1 MTIDLLSKYALM
13 VPRYTSY
20 PTAPHFHDGIG
31 PEQYASWLGALPAS
45 SSLSL
50 YVHIPFCDTMCW
62 FCGCNTKVTQQYKPL
77 VGYMDGLLDEI
88 SHVARLV
95 KDGPAVSHIHWGG
108 GSPTILTPEDT
119 LRLAAHIRASFEFT
133 GDAEFAVEIDPRDFD
148 EGRITALAEAGL
160 TRASIGVQ
168 DFDPRVQKAINR
180 IQTFEETETAVNA
193 LRGHGVRSINIDAM
207 YGLPHQGLKEV
218 EHTLAQVL
226 RLRPDRVALFG
237 YAHVPW
243 MKSHQKLIAEDA
255 LPDLAARHA
264 QAAFASDYLGDAGY
278 VRIGFDHFAVPGD
291 SLAKAAL
298 AGNLKRNFQ
307 GYTTDEAASLIGLG
321 ASAISRLPQGYVQN
335 DPATAQYL
343 AKVKRGEL
351 TAVKGVELSDDDKM
365 RAWVIERL
373 ICDMRLSASEVSAEF
388 GNAAAPILSEM
399 AAMDDFV
406 ADGLIARTDDGFVLT
421 DIGRPFVRTICARF
435 DAYLNKN
442 AARHSVAV

>member
-1 MTIDLLSKYALM
+1 MTNNLLSKYALM

-20 PTAPHFHDGIG
+20 PTAPHFHDGVG
-31 PEQYASWLGALPAS
+31 PDQYAAWLGDLPAS

-62 FCGCNTKVTQQYKPL
+62 FCGCNTKVTQKYKPL

-95 KDGPAVSHIHWGG
+95 KDGPPVTNIHWGG

-119 LRLAAHIRASFEFT
+119 LRLAGHIRDQFKSA
-133 GDAEFAVEIDPRDFD
+133 DNAEFAVEIDPRDFD

-168 DFDPRVQKAINR
+168 DFDPKVQKAINR
-180 IQTFEETETAVNA
+180 VQSFEETETAVKA
-193 LRGHGVRSINIDAM
+193 LRGQGVASINIDAM
-207 YGLPHQGLKEV
+207 YGLPYQGLKEV

-243 MKSHQKLIAEDA
+243 MKSHQKLIKEEA
-255 LPDLAARHA
+255 LPDLAERHA
-264 QAAFASDYLGDAGY
+264 QAAFASDYLGKAGY
-278 VRIGFDHFAVPGD
+278 VRIGFDHFALPDD
-291 SLAKAAL
+291 SLGKAAL
-298 AGNLKRNFQ
+298 DGTLKRNFQ
-307 GYTTDEAASLIGLG
+307 GYTTDEAACLIGLG

-343 AKVKRGEL
+343 AKVNRGEL
-351 TAVKGVELSDDDKM
+351 TAVKGVELSDDDVM

-373 ICDMRLSASEVSAEF
+373 ICDMRLLASDVKAEF
-388 GNAAAPILSEM
+388 GVAAAPILAEM
-399 AAMDDFV
+399 AAMDDFL
-406 ADGLIARTDDGFVLT
+406 ADGLIERTEDGFVLT
-421 DIGRPFVRTICARF
+421 DRGRPFVRTICARF
-435 DAYLNKN
+435 DAYLNKG